1 MPETLNKTHIAFRRS
16 VEKLCESV
24 LQVIESELDS
34 STKEN
39 HIRNLSKQA
48 QVWSFNHPSDL
59 GGPATRSLLELVIIH
74 DTLASHNIVQVPGVF
89 GPTPG
94 LLGNASEPL
103 RSSHLKPFL
112 QGTKRA
118 AFGFTEPVDAKQP
131 TRATVENGSLIVNG
145 QKSYVTGGQSADF
158 INTLVE
164 VENFGPS
171 VVVIDRQCDG
181 VTVERVFPSSDGST
195 HASIVFRDVKV
206 PMTNIVGKP
215 GRGLPR
221 AMDQI
226 TDTRLV
232 LSAQSAG
239 LARWV
244 IGQVSAHI
252 RAPHRSG
259 QPLASREGVRIRYAD
274 MRIKAFAMRSMVYRT
289 ARIADS
295 GENSVNETI
304 ASKVFCTEGI
314 GEIVDTAIQ
323 LTGGAALRV
332 GHPLEKLQ
340 RLVRSWRLA
349 EGASDIL
356 RLSLARG
363 DLELNKGKL

>member
-1 MPETLNKTHIAFRRS
+1 MPETLNKNHIAFRRS
-16 VEKLCESV
+16 VESLCESV
-24 LQVIESELDS
+24 LRAIETELDS
-34 STKEN
+34 TSQEN
-39 HIRNLSKQA
+39 RIRELSQEAKI
-48 QVWSFNHPSDL
+48 WSFNHPSDL
-59 GGPATRSLLELVIIH
+59 GGPASRSLVELVVLH
-74 DTLASHNIVQVPGVF
+74 DTLASNNLVRVPGLF
-89 GPTPG
+89 GPAPG

-112 QGTKRA
+112 QGEKRA
-118 AFGFTEPVDAKQP
+118 AFGFTEPTDVKQP
-131 TRATVENGSLIVNG
+131 TRATVENGSLLVNG

-181 VTVERVFPSSDGST
+181 VTVEKVFPSSDGST
-195 HASIVFRDVKV
+195 HAYITFRDVKV
-206 PMTNIVGKP
+206 PLTNIVGKP
-215 GRGLPR
+215 GKGLPR

-226 TDTRLV
+226 TDIRLV
-232 LSAQSAG
+232 LAAQSAG

-244 IGQVSAHI
+244 IRQLSDHI

-295 GENSVNETI
+295 GENSINETI
-304 ASKVFCTEGI
+304 ASKVFCTESI

-323 LTGGAALRV
+323 LTGGIALRV
-332 GHPLEKLQ
+332 GHPLEQLQ

-356 RLSLARG
+356 RLNLARG
-363 DLELNKGKL
+363 DLELNKGML